1 MNKQQLTDAADIDV
15 ERHWNYVLS
24 DGSLSSEGSHF
35 LESEGLNLISDSEW
49 RARAFERFG
58 IVDLLGDDSY
68 GLTAGCK
75 EFNKLIFIRSM
86 IWLHLNGLVDN
97 NIKHKIVNEYFYDN
111 NILIDNIKHFV
122 HNHMHQTIRD
132 KKL

>member
-1 MNKQQLTDAADIDV
+1 MNKKMNKQQLTDAVDIDV
-15 ERHWNYVLS
+15 ERDWNYVLS
-24 DGSLSSEGSHF
+24 DGSLSSEGS
-35 LESEGLNLISDSEW
+35 NLISDSEW

-75 EFNKLIFIRSM
+75 EFNKLISIRSM

-132 KKL
+132 KNCNE